1 MLVSVV
7 ILSYN
12 RPQQVRRI
20 LENFIGIN
28 SPEFCIIIKD
38 DVSPLI
44 NDIKDICSEFQD
56 VLSIPL
62 SLHENERNM
71 GYDSN
76 LMDSFYI
83 TKSQYVYLLSDD
95 DFIVGDKF
103 LDVISELKIS
113 NKPFYISSYVESGE
127 MNRVVDSKCDL
138 LELPTAQLIYNSI
151 LFSGLIFDREKVCSL
166 NLDKRFLSSC
176 IYTQVYLTVALNHE
190 FSDYKYINSGA
201 LVLGGDGEN
210 YFGKNEA
217 AKNKSAL
224 QDRASILSN
233 LRYQVFLRKVILNLS
248 SIYSEDILESFN
260 KEYNKRLISYALR
273 CKSNSREAYR
283 EFSLLLKELGI
294 PYSLFTG
301 FFLSLVNFLP
311 QGLCEYFYKLGIR
324 VLKKSG

>member
-1 MLVSVV
+1 MLVSIV

-20 LENFIGIN
+20 LENFIGVH
-28 SPEFCIIIKD
+28 SEEFCIIIKD

-44 NDIKDICSEFQD
+44 GDIRNICSEFQD
-56 VLSIPL
+56 VLSIPVIF
-62 SLHENERNM
+62 HENEKNM

-83 TKSQYVYLLSDD
+83 TNTQYVYLLSDD
-95 DFIVGDKF
+95 DFIVGEQF
-103 LDVISELKIS
+103 LDVISELKKS
-113 NKPFYISSYVESGE
+113 NKAFYISSYVESGE
-127 MNRVVDSKCDL
+127 INRVVDSKCVL

-176 IYTQVYLTVALNHE
+176 IYTQVYLTVALNYE

-224 QDRASILSN
+224 QDRTSILSN

-273 CKSNSREAYR
+273 CKSNSKEIYR
-283 EFSLLLKELGI
+283 EFVLLLREFGI
-294 PYSLFTG
+294 HYDFFTG
-301 FFLSLVNFLP
+301 LFLRLVKFLP
-311 QGLCEYFYKLGIR
+311 QNLCRYIYKLG
-324 VLKKSG
+324 VKTLKNSG

>member
-1 MLVSVV
+1 MLVSIV

-20 LENFIGIN
+20 LENFVDVK
-28 SPEFCIIIKD
+28 SDEFCIIIKD

-44 NDIKDICSEFQD
+44 GEIKDICSEFQD
-56 VLSIPL
+56 VLSVPL
-62 SLHENERNM
+62 SLHQNEKNM

-83 TKSQYVYLLSDD
+83 TNSQYVYLLSDD
-95 DFIVGDKF
+95 DFIVGNEF
-103 LDVISELKIS
+103 LDVISELKKS
-113 NKPFYISSYVESGE
+113 RKPFYISSYIESGE
-127 MNRVVDSKCDL
+127 MKRVVDSNFNI
-138 LELPTAQLIYNSI
+138 LELSTSQLIYNSI

-166 NLDKRFLSSC
+166 KLDKVFLSSC
-176 IYTQVYLTVALNHE
+176 IYTQVYLTVALNYE

-260 KEYNKRLISYALR
+260 KEYNRRLISYALR
-273 CKSNSREAYR
+273 CKSNGGVAYK
-283 EFSLLLKELGI
+283 EFRYLLKELGI
-294 PYSLFTG
+294 PYKLSTG
-301 FFLSLVNFLP
+301 LSLSVVSLLP
-311 QGLCEYFYKLGIR
+311 QGFCDYFYKQGIR
-324 VLKKSG
+324 FLKKSG